1 MNRKCVLVVEDNEL
15 TRDILREILSGDYHV
30 LEAENGQV
38 ALEVLEEHR
47 SSVSLIFLDVVMP
60 VMDGYTFLDRMLAD
74 RELAMIPVI
83 VTTQS
88 TSEEDEV
95 TALSRGATDFVR
107 KPYRPEV
114 ILHRAAS
121 LIKLRES
128 AAMVNQFKL
137 DRLTGLYTRE
147 YFYQRAAELLTENP
161 NTQPGGRARTAPH
174 ITMA

>member
-15 TRDILREILSGDYHV
+15 TRDILREILSGDYRV

-38 ALEVLEEHR
+38 TLEVLAEYR
-47 SSVSLIFLDVVMP
+47 SSVSLIFLDVMMP

-128 AAMVNQFKL
+128 AAMVN
-137 DRLTGLYTRE
+137 
-147 YFYQRAAELLTENP
+147 
-161 NTQPGGRARTAPH
+161 
-174 ITMA
+174 